1 MSQVGIALIGCGF
14 VAQIHADCYNRHVPD
29 AHIAAVVGRSE
40 AKTRA
45 FAERFDIPCW
55 FTDYRDALA
64 LDEVHIADLCLPNY
78 LHAEFTVAA
87 AAARKHVICEKP
99 LCMNLREADRML
111 AACAQ
116 ANVHLM
122 YAEELCFAPKYVRAK
137 QLVDEGA
144 LGRVY
149 LVKQSEKHFG
159 PHAEW
164 FWDVERS
171 GGGVMLDMGCHAIEF
186 FRWMLGKP
194 RATSVYAQMGTYV
207 HGERTKGDDNTIAII
222 EFEGGATGMAE
233 ESWAKR
239 GGMDDRAEIYGSD
252 GVTYADLLHG
262 NALETYSEVGYGYAV
277 EKAPETKGWTF
288 TVFEEA
294 WNYGFPQELTHFV
307 DCVKNGTQPLETGED
322 GRAVLE
328 IIMAAY
334 ESAASGRRVDLPFRT
349 DAKIPIEPWLTRREA
364 RFNRTTVNR
373 GER

>member
-1 MSQVGIALIGCGF
+1 MDKVGIALIGCGF
-14 VAQIHADCYNRHVPD
+14 VAEIHADCYNRHVPD

-45 FAERFDIPCW
+45 FAERFNIPRW

-78 LHAEFTVAA
+78 LHAELTIAA
-87 AAARKHVICEKP
+87 AAAGKHVICEKP
-99 LCMNLREADRML
+99 LCMNLGEADRML

-116 ANVHLM
+116 AGVHLM

-144 LGRVY
+144 LGKVY

-186 FRWMLGKP
+186 SRWMLGKP

-207 HGERTKGDDNTIAII
+207 HGERTRGDDNTIAII
-222 EFEGGATGMAE
+222 EFEGGAVGMAE

-262 NALETYSEVGYGYAV
+262 NALETYSEIGYGYAV
-277 EKAPETKGWTF
+277 EKAPETRGWTF

-294 WNYGFPQELTHFV
+294 WNYGFPQELAHFV
-307 DCVKNGTQPLETGED
+307 DCVKHGAQPLESGED

-334 ESAASGRRVDLPFRT
+334 ESAASGRRVALPFRT
-349 DAKIPIEPWLTRREA
+349 DAKIPIEPWLKRR
-364 RFNRTTVNR
+364 
-373 GER
+373 